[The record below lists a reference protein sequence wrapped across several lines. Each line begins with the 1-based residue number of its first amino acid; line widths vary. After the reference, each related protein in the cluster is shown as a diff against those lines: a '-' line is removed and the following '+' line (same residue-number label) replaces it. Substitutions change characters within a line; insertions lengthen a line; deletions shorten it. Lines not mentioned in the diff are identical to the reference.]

1 MNALDA
7 VIHALS
13 SRQLGLITRADVR
26 RAGGTDKY
34 IRHALERGWWQEL
47 QAGVYLTGSAPPT
60 WLQRQLAACLAIGP
74 EAVTSH
80 RAAVALRRLDGG
92 YESLV
97 ELSVALDR
105 CPKPANAILHRTKRW
120 DPIDRTVY
128 RGVPVTSVNRT
139 LIDYGAVA
147 PRLLVERA
155 VEDAFNRRLTT
166 EGALRRRLAQV
177 GGRGCRGAGVLRW
190 VLDNRPT
197 GKPAR
202 SGFEVIV
209 GDVFR
214 QFGMLDLFVRNHE
227 VPNANGRIVAEIDF
241 ARPIEKFGVEA
252 DGAKWHSTR
261 RAHLRDVERQEML
274 EAMGWTFARGT
285 WDEVIHHPER
295 FVAHVRSLLCSLSAV

>member
-1 MNALDA
+1 MDYQRL
-7 VIHALS
+7 HAIAA
-13 SRQLGLITRADVR
+13 RQLGLITLAQVI
-26 RAGGTDKY
+26 AVGGSIEIVKN
-34 IRHALERGWWQEL
+34 ALGTHKWQKL
-47 QAGVYLTGSAPPT
+47 QCGVYLTGSAPPT

-92 YESLV
+92 YESVV
-97 ELSVALDR
+97 ELTVALER
-105 CPKPANAILHRTKRW
+105 CPKPSHAILHRTKRW
-120 DPIDRTVY
+120 DPVDRTVY
-128 RGVPVTSVNRT
+128 RGIPVTSVNRT
-139 LIDYGAVA
+139 LIDYGATA

-155 VEDAFNRRLTT
+155 VEDAFNRRLTA

-190 VLDNRPT
+190 VLDHRPE

-214 QFGMLDLFVRNHE
+214 QYGLLDRFVRNYE
-227 VPNANGRIVAEIDF
+227 VPANDGRIVAEIDF
-241 ARPIEKFGVEA
+241 ARPVDKFGVEA
-252 DGAKWHSTR
+252 DGAKWHRTR

-295 FVAHVRSLLCSLSAV
+295 FVAHVRSLLCSVAGS